1 MALAH
6 NTFQIPDEEPIAIV
20 LELPEELQH
29 TSERPRPSSV
39 ALAARDQFVKEIRT
53 HIGNNRAVVVKG
65 CCFSQCRGFS
75 VEDIGMVR
83 PFMSHSVYWQGI
95 CIPFVALQVIHT
107 HLRCD
112 GARKEFC

>member
-1 MALAH
+1 MARVH
-6 NTFQIPDEEPIAIV
+6 NMFQIPDEELIAIV
-20 LELPEELQH
+20 LELLEELQH
-29 TSERPRPSSV
+29 TSECPRPSSV
-39 ALAARDQFVKEIRT
+39 ALVARNQFVKDIRT

-65 CCFSQCRGFS
+65 CCYSQCCGFS

-83 PFMSHSVYWQGI
+83 SFMSHAVYWHGI
-95 CIPFVALQVIHT
+95 CIPFVALQLIHT

>member
-1 MALAH
+1 M
-6 NTFQIPDEEPIAIV
+6 FQIPDEEPIAVV
-20 LELPEELQH
+20 LELLEELQH
-29 TSERPRPSSV
+29 TLEHPSPSSV
-39 ALAARDQFVKEIRT
+39 ALAARNQFIKDIRT

-65 CCFSQCRGFS
+65 CCYSQCRGFS

-83 PFMSHSVYWQGI
+83 PFMSHAVYWHGI
-95 CIPFVALQVIHT
+95 CIPFVALQLIHT